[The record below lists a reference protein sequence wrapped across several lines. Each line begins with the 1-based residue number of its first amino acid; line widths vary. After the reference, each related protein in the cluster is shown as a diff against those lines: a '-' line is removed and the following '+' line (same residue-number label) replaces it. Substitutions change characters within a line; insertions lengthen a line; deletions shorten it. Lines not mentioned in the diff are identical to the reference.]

1 MGRRATLLLAWVVIV
16 AVLAASVLAA
26 AQAGDVPPVGSAGRV
41 EPPCVGIDL
50 GTTYSVVGV
59 WQGGTVEIIPNEMG
73 NRITPSV
80 VAFTETERLVGDGAK
95 NQIADNPINTV
106 YTVKRLI
113 GRKFSDA
120 SVQADKKLLSFN
132 IVGDKDGNPRVQV
145 TYKGEKKTYTPEEV
159 SAMVL
164 QKMKEIAE
172 TFLGKPV
179 KNAVVTVPAYF
190 NDAQRQSTKDAGTI
204 AGLNV
209 VRIINEP
216 TAAAIAYGLNNKKQ
230 KEEMNVLVFDL
241 GGGTFDVSLLT
252 IDDGVFEVIAT
263 NGDTHLGGEDFDNRM
278 MKFFVDAV
286 RKRHQVDVSKDQTAL
301 ARLRK
306 ASEAAK
312 RQLSSQLEARVEVD
326 NLVEGVDFSEKITR
340 AKFEE
345 LNADLFKGT
354 LTPVQ
359 KVLEDGKLKKSD
371 VHEIVLVGGS
381 TRIPK
386 VQQLIKDF
394 FNGKEPNRGI
404 NPDEAVA
411 WGAAVQ
417 AAVLAGEK
425 DLMNKMIVVDAVPLS
440 MGIETAGGV
449 MTKIIERNTQIP
461 IKKSQVFSTYQDNQ
475 PGVLIQVFE
484 GERSMTKD
492 NRLLGKFEL
501 SGIPPAPR
509 GQPQIEVTFDV
520 DENSILHVSAADKAS
535 GSKQEITI
543 TNDKGRLSE
552 EEIERMVKEAAD
564 FEEEDRKM
572 RENVEARNSLESV
585 AYQLKNQVADKE
597 KLGGKLSSDEKKTIE
612 EAVKEAIAF
621 LDENPNAEKEEY
633 EEAKKTLTDKTNP
646 IVSKVYQNSG
656 GAGGAGA
663 EDEAFESTDDL

>member
-1 MGRRATLLLAWVVIV
+1 MARMLKLAGLV
-16 AVLAASVLAA
+16 AVLALVGFCTAA
-26 AQAGDVPPVGSAGRV
+26 EETKSKV

-216 TAAAIAYGLNNKKQ
+216 TAAAIAYGLN
-230 KEEMNVLVFDL
+230 KEGEKNILVFDL

-252 IDDGVFEVIAT
+252 IDDGFFEVVAT
-263 NGDTHLGGEDFDNRM
+263 NGDTHLGGEDFDNRV
-278 MKFFVDAV
+278 MKFFVDGL
-286 RKRHQVDVSKDQTAL
+286 KKKKNVDISKDQTAL

-417 AAVLAGEK
+417 AAVLTGESELGGK
-425 DLMNKMIVVDAVPLS
+425 VVLVDVVPLS

-449 MTKIIERNTQIP
+449 MTKIVERNTQIP

-656 GAGGAGA
+656 GAGGAGGA
-663 EDEAFESTDDL
+663 EDEAAESTDDL

>member
-1 MGRRATLLLAWVVIV
+1 MASWTSRVIV
-16 AVLAASVLAA
+16 IGVLAIALCVAIASAA
-26 AQAGDVPPVGSAGRV
+26 EEGGKGKV

-59 WQGGTVEIIPNEMG
+59 WQNGEVVIIPNEMG

-80 VAFTETERLVGDGAK
+80 VAFTDTERLVGDGAK
-95 NQIADNPINTV
+95 NQVAENPSNTI
-106 YTVKRLI
+106 YTIKRLI
-113 GRKFSDA
+113 GRKYSDA
-120 SVQADKKLLSFN
+120 TVQADKKLLSFN
-132 IVGDKDGNPRVQV
+132 VVADKEGNPRVQV

-172 TFLGKPV
+172 TFLGKTV

-216 TAAAIAYGLNNKKQ
+216 TAAAIAYGLNKAGEKSI
-230 KEEMNVLVFDL
+230 LVFDL

-252 IDDGVFEVIAT
+252 IDDGFFEVVAT

-278 MKFFVDAV
+278 MKYFVDMIKKKKNA
-286 RKRHQVDVSKDQTAL
+286 DISKDQTAL

-306 ASEAAK
+306 ACEAAK

-326 NLVEGVDFSEKITR
+326 NLQEGLDFSEKITR

-345 LNADLFKGT
+345 LNMDLFKGT

-359 KVLEDGKLKKSD
+359 RVLDDAKLKKSD
-371 VHEIVLVGGS
+371 IDEIVLVGGS

-411 WGAAVQ
+411 YGAAVQ
-417 AAVLAGEK
+417 AAVLTGESELGGK
-425 DLMNKMIVVDAVPLS
+425 VVLVDVVPLS
-440 MGIETAGGV
+440 MGIETVGGV
-449 MTKIIERNTQIP
+449 MTKIVERNSQIP

-475 PGVLIQVFE
+475 PSVTIQVFE

-492 NRLLGKFEL
+492 NRLLGKFDL
-501 SGIPPAPR
+501 TGIPPMPR

-520 DENSILHVSAADKAS
+520 DENSILHVSAAEKGS
-535 GSKQEITI
+535 GSKEEITI

-552 EEIERMVKEAAD
+552 EDIERMVKEAAE

-572 RENVEARNSLESV
+572 RENVEARNSLEGV
-585 AYQLKNQVADKE
+585 AYQLKSQVNDKE
-597 KLGGKLSSDEKKTIE
+597 KLGGKLSAEDKKVVE
-612 EAVKEAIAF
+612 DAVKEALKF
-621 LDENPNAEKEEY
+621 LDDNPTAEKEEY
-633 EEAKKTLTDKTNP
+633 EEAKNTLTSKTNP
-646 IVSKVYQNSG
+646 IVSKVYKDAG
-656 GAGGAGA
+656 AAGGGSA
-663 EDEAFESTDDL
+663 EEAAESTDDL

>member
-1 MGRRATLLLAWVVIV
+1 
-16 AVLAASVLAA
+16 
-26 AQAGDVPPVGSAGRV
+26 
-41 EPPCVGIDL
+41 
-50 GTTYSVVGV
+50 
-59 WQGGTVEIIPNEMG
+59 
-73 NRITPSV
+73 
-80 VAFTETERLVGDGAK
+80 
-95 NQIADNPINTV
+95 
-106 YTVKRLI
+106 
-113 GRKFSDA
+113 
-120 SVQADKKLLSFN
+120 
-132 IVGDKDGNPRVQV
+132 
-145 TYKGEKKTYTPEEV
+145 
-159 SAMVL
+159 
-164 QKMKEIAE
+164 
-172 TFLGKPV
+172 
-179 KNAVVTVPAYF
+179 
-190 NDAQRQSTKDAGTI
+190 
-204 AGLNV
+204 
-209 VRIINEP
+209 
-216 TAAAIAYGLNNKKQ
+216 
-230 KEEMNVLVFDL
+230 
-241 GGGTFDVSLLT
+241 
-252 IDDGVFEVIAT
+252 
-263 NGDTHLGGEDFDNRM
+263 
-278 MKFFVDAV
+278 
-286 RKRHQVDVSKDQTAL
+286 VSKDQTAL

-440 MGIETAGGV
+440 MGIETVGGV

-663 EDEAFESTDDL
+663 EDEAAESTDDL

>member
-1 MGRRATLLLAWVVIV
+1 MARMLKLAG
-16 AVLAASVLAA
+16 LAA
-26 AQAGDVPPVGSAGRV
+26 ALMLVAAAATGVAAESKEKGKV

-80 VAFTETERLVGDGAK
+80 VAFTEAERLVGDGAK
-95 NQIADNPINTV
+95 NQIAENPENTV

-113 GRKFSDA
+113 GRKYQDK

-132 IVGDKDGNPRVQV
+132 VVGDKEGNPRVQV
-145 TYKGEKKTYTPEEV
+145 QYKGETKTYTPEEV

-172 TFLGKPV
+172 TFIGKPV

-216 TAAAIAYGLNNKKQ
+216 TAAAIAYGLNKAGEKNI
-230 KEEMNVLVFDL
+230 LVFDL

-252 IDDGVFEVIAT
+252 IDDGFFEVVAT

-278 MKFFVDAV
+278 MKYFVDMLK
-286 RKRHQVDVSKDQTAL
+286 KRGTDVSKDQGAL

-306 ASEAAK
+306 ACEAAK
-312 RQLSSQLEARVEVD
+312 RQLSSQLEVRVEVD
-326 NLVEGVDFSEKITR
+326 NLQEGFDFSEKLTR

-354 LTPVQ
+354 LVPVQ
-359 KVLEDGKLKKSD
+359 KVLEDGKLKKGD
-371 VHEIVLVGGS
+371 VDEIVLVGGS

-411 WGAAVQ
+411 YGAAVQ
-417 AAVLAGEK
+417 AAVLTGEQELGGK
-425 DLMNKMIVVDAVPLS
+425 VVLVDVVPLS
-440 MGIETAGGV
+440 MGIETVGGV
-449 MTKIIERNTQIP
+449 MTKIIERNSQIP
-461 IKKSQVFSTYQDNQ
+461 VKKSQTFSTYQDNQ

-501 SGIPPAPR
+501 TGIPPAPR

-520 DENSILHVSAADKAS
+520 DENSILHVSAVEKGS
-535 GSKQEITI
+535 GSTQDITI

-552 EEIERMVKEAAD
+552 EEIERMVREAQE

-572 RENVEARNSLESV
+572 RENVEARNSLEGV
-585 AYQLKNQVADKE
+585 AYQLKNQVNDKE
-597 KLGGKLSSDEKKTIE
+597 KLGGKLSEEDKETVL
-612 EAVKEAIAF
+612 EAVKEALAF
-621 LDENPNAEKEEY
+621 LDENPTAEKEEY

-646 IVSKVYQNSG
+646 IVSKVYQQGG
-656 GAGGAGA
+656 GAGGD
-663 EDEAFESTDDL
+663 DEAPESTDDL

>member
-1 MGRRATLLLAWVVIV
+1 
-16 AVLAASVLAA
+16 
-26 AQAGDVPPVGSAGRV
+26 
-41 EPPCVGIDL
+41 
-50 GTTYSVVGV
+50 
-59 WQGGTVEIIPNEMG
+59 
-73 NRITPSV
+73 
-80 VAFTETERLVGDGAK
+80 
-95 NQIADNPINTV
+95 
-106 YTVKRLI
+106 
-113 GRKFSDA
+113 
-120 SVQADKKLLSFN
+120 
-132 IVGDKDGNPRVQV
+132 
-145 TYKGEKKTYTPEEV
+145 
-159 SAMVL
+159 
-164 QKMKEIAE
+164 
-172 TFLGKPV
+172 
-179 KNAVVTVPAYF
+179 
-190 NDAQRQSTKDAGTI
+190 
-204 AGLNV
+204 
-209 VRIINEP
+209 
-216 TAAAIAYGLNNKKQ
+216 
-230 KEEMNVLVFDL
+230 
-241 GGGTFDVSLLT
+241 
-252 IDDGVFEVIAT
+252 VIAT

-663 EDEAFESTDDL
+663 EDEAVESTDDL

>member
-1 MGRRATLLLAWVVIV
+1 MARMLKIAGLVATLMLI
-16 AVLAASVLAA
+16 AAGAA
-26 AQAGDVPPVGSAGRV
+26 TAEESSKGKV

-59 WQGGTVEIIPNEMG
+59 WQGGQVEIIPNEMG

-80 VAFTETERLVGDGAK
+80 VAFTDSERLVGDGAK
-95 NQIADNPINTV
+95 NQIAENPINTV

-113 GRKFSDA
+113 GRKYSDK

-132 IVGDKDGNPRVQV
+132 VVGDKEGNPRVQV
-145 TYKGEKKTYTPEEV
+145 TYKGEQKTYTPEEV

-164 QKMKEIAE
+164 QKMKDIAE
-172 TFLGKPV
+172 TFIGKPV

-216 TAAAIAYGLNNKKQ
+216 TAAAIAYGLDKQ
-230 KEEMNVLVFDL
+230 GEKNILVFDL

-252 IDDGVFEVIAT
+252 IDEGFFEVVAT

-278 MKFFVDAV
+278 MKYFVDML
-286 RKRHQVDVSKDQTAL
+286 KKKKNLDISKDQSAL

-306 ASEAAK
+306 ACEAAK
-312 RQLSSQLEARVEVD
+312 RQLSSQVEARVEVD
-326 NLVEGVDFSEKITR
+326 NLVEGTDFSEKLTR
-340 AKFEE
+340 SKFEE

-354 LTPVQ
+354 LVPVQ

-371 VHEIVLVGGS
+371 VDEIVLVGGS

-411 WGAAVQ
+411 FGAAVQ
-417 AAVLAGEK
+417 AAVLTGEQ
-425 DLMNKMIVVDAVPLS
+425 DLGGKVVLVDVVPLS
-440 MGIETAGGV
+440 MGIETVGGV
-449 MTKIIERNTQIP
+449 MTKIIERNSQIP
-461 IKKSQVFSTYQDNQ
+461 IKKSQTFSTYQDNQ

-501 SGIPPAPR
+501 TGIPPAPR

-520 DENSILHVSAADKAS
+520 DENSILQVSAVEKGS
-535 GSKQEITI
+535 GSTQDITI

-552 EEIERMVKEAAD
+552 EEIERMVREAQEH
-564 FEEEDRKM
+564 EEEDKKM
-572 RENVEARNSLESV
+572 RENVEARNSLEQV
-585 AYQLKNQVADKE
+585 AYQLKSQVGDKE
-597 KLGGKLSSDEKKTIE
+597 KLGGKLDEDDKATIE
-612 EAVKEAIAF
+612 EAVKEALAF

-656 GAGGAGA
+656 GAGAGGA
-663 EDEAFESTDDL
+663 DEEAESTDDL